1 MPMATQSFILP
12 VMKMWNSGS
21 VNAFR
26 NASKSLEPKPS
37 QRHKDTLEKKVLG
50 HYCLIPVNLQKL
62 FAGPYEIF

>member
-26 NASKSLEPKPS
+26 IASTSLELKPS
-37 QRHKDTLEKKVLG
+37 QRHKDTLARKTPG
-50 HYCLIPVNLQKL
+50 SFL
-62 FAGPYEIF
+62 FNFGKRTKIICGGP

>member
-26 NASKSLEPKPS
+26 NASTSLALKPS
-37 QRHKDTLEKKVLG
+37 QRQKDTKERKTPGSL
-50 HYCLIPVNLQKL
+50 L
-62 FAGPYEIF
+62 FNSRKRIKIICEAL